1 VVQKSED
8 RPTSTESRLGDGTAT
23 RAGQSGMAVTREND
37 NVDDKLIEKKEEKNS
52 VAVGSFDNVSSAFI
66 MNSSAF
72 IAFKRPFHISV

>member
-37 NVDDKLIEKKEEKNS
+37 NVDDKLIEKKRRKKQCRRC
-52 VAVGSFDNVSSAFI
+52 FFRQCFVSIYHEF
-66 MNSSAF
+66 
-72 IAFKRPFHISV
+72 